1 MDPITLGAGATPL
14 QRLSERVGLGS
25 QVWVK
30 DESRNPTGS
39 HKDRFGLGA
48 VGWAKVTGFDT
59 VVAASSGNAALSIS
73 AFCAANDVQGVIA
86 MTSDVPQQLVEHLRA
101 LGAEVKIFDTY
112 DDRWEFV
119 AARCSSGQAFNAT
132 NYVVPVVGCS
142 PFGIEYF
149 KGIADEIMTAHGGP
163 PDAMVIPSSRGD
175 LAHGIYRGF
184 TDIAR
189 GMPRLYLVEPFP
201 RLHAVLEQGTDW
213 RTTFRGETRLLPSI
227 AGDTT
232 TRQSVVAA
240 TGSEG
245 GAVVVSDPV
254 AAEWHRRMWSLG
266 YCWEPSSNAAFA
278 ALALLHRQGRVRPS
292 ETTVVVAAS
301 HGFKGL

>member
-1 MDPITLGAGATPL
+1 MDPITLGTGATPL
-14 QRLSERVGLGS
+14 HRLAERVGLGS
-25 QVWVK
+25 TVWVK

-39 HKDRFGLGA
+39 HKDRFSLGA
-48 VGWAKVTGFDT
+48 VGWAKSTGFDT

-73 AFCAANDVQGVIA
+73 AFCAANDIQGVIA
-86 MTSDVPQQLVEHLRA
+86 MTPDVPQQLVENIRA
-101 LGAEVKIFDTY
+101 LGAEVKIFDSY
-112 DDRWEFV
+112 NERWEFV
-119 AARCSSGQAFNAT
+119 AAHCSAGQAFNAT

-149 KGIADEIMTAHGGP
+149 KSIAHEIVTMHGGV

-184 TDIAR
+184 TEIGR

-201 RLHAVLEQGTDW
+201 RLHAVLEQGADW
-213 RTTFRGETRLLPSI
+213 RTTFDGETQLLPSI

-240 TGSEG
+240 IGSDG
-245 GAVVVSDPV
+245 GAVVVSDPI
-254 AAEWHRRMWSLG
+254 AAQWHRLMWSLG
-266 YCWEPSSNAAFA
+266 YCWEPSSDAAFA
-278 ALALLHRQGRVRPS
+278 ALALLHQQGRIRPTD
-292 ETTVVVAAS
+292 TTVVVAAS